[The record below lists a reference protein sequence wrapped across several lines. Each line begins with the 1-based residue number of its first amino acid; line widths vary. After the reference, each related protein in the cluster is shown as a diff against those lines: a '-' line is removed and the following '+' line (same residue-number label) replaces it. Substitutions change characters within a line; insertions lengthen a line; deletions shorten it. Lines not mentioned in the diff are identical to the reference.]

1 MGDFGSP
8 FFLIIIMPF
17 PTTNATAEL
26 PAINQILSSCGQAPV
41 TTLDQTN
48 PDVAIAYDTLL
59 QVSKEIQAEGWTFNT
74 EYHYKVSRNASNE
87 IEIPSN
93 MIQIKLTENSA
104 NAEFDCIRRSGKL
117 YDRQHH
123 TYDLSEISGD
133 EVECDIIWEFDWVDL
148 PEPIQNYITSRAATL
163 VSQRIIGDVTQYQM
177 LQQQEAL
184 ARATAL
190 EYETQQGQYTFFGH
204 PQGQQNYYQSYQPFQ
219 ALQR

>member
-1 MGDFGSP
+1 
-8 FFLIIIMPF
+8 MPF
-17 PTTNATAEL
+17 PTTNSTQEL

-59 QVSKEIQAEGWTFNT
+59 QVSREVQSEGWTFNT
-74 EYHYKVSRNASNE
+74 EYHYEMTRDTNGEVA
-87 IEIPSN
+87 IPNN

-123 TYDLSEISGD
+123 TYDLSDISGD
-133 EVECDIIWEFDWVDL
+133 NIECDIVWEFDWVDL
-148 PEPIQNYITSRAATL
+148 PEPIQNYVTARASTF
-163 VSQRIIGDVTQYQM
+163 VSQRIVGSTDQYSM

-184 ARATAL
+184 ARALAL
-190 EYETQQGQYTFFGH
+190 EYETQQGQFTFFGH